1 MGLSLEGR
9 MNWWSECDE
18 TSKVFEC
25 SRVLS
30 EFTPPPPSSEL
41 MVLAMSDMVYMFA
54 MFVCFQF

>member
-1 MGLSLEGR
+1 